1 MHVAREWQLKPRAKR
16 ISNCAPAIGQCEQH
30 HAAIRGKSATI
41 ERSRDFLARNRWQIE
56 AELIIVGHG
65 GCGSEARRAQD
76 GFDTHSL
83 RKLNA
88 LRHTLSWSR
97 LSEQLFRVDKWS
109 VCRG

>member
-1 MHVAREWQLKPRAKR
+1 MVGNKRGKR
-16 ISNCAPAIGQCEQH
+16 ISNCATAIGQCEQH

-41 ERSRDFLARNRWQIE
+41 ERSCDFLARNRWQFE

-88 LRHTLSWSR
+88 LRHTC
-97 LSEQLFRVDKWS
+97 QLKFQT
-109 VCRG
+109 G

>member
-1 MHVAREWQLKPRAKR
+1 MCVMCEGSRWSAIRAASVSATLR
-16 ISNCAPAIGQCEQH
+16 PAIGQRKQH

-41 ERSRDFLARNRWQIE
+41 ERSCDFLARNRWQVE

-88 LRHTLSWSR
+88 LRHTC
-97 LSEQLFRVDKWS
+97 QLKFQT
-109 VCRG
+109 G